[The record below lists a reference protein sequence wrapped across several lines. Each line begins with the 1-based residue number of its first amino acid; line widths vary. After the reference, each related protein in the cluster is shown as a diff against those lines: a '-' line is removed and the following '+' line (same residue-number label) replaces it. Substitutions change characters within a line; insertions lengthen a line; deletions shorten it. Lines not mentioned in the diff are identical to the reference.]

1 MSQRVSI
8 STLDV
13 RNTAGT
19 STVTKFAYEMM
30 VDGGYDPYI
39 IFNAIPWDECITLMD
54 LYKRKP
60 WPTSE
65 SGEFCEMEGI
75 KSERVLPEFAI
86 FNYILNF
93 RNWSQGLEQATKHLV
108 VGGTCI
114 QGLPLAI
121 KNIPF
126 VCWIGTTFKD
136 QHKLQINDFSLHRK
150 YRNKL
155 ASPIQQ
161 QYEHFVLKSAD
172 VILVQSNHTKQQV
185 TKTAGISE
193 TDIDVLPFPIDTNEY
208 VPGGPNNENE
218 ILFVGRINAQRKN
231 TALLLNAFAQI
242 LKEIPEAE
250 LTVVGEKPDQELQT
264 LITDLGI
271 KSAVNIEG
279 RVPDVVPYYQRAAV
293 FALPS
298 NQEGLGIVGLEA
310 QSCGTPVV
318 STRCGGPSD
327 YVIDGE
333 NGFMVP
339 IGDEDSFAEALK
351 KILTDRQL
359 RNTFGEKSR
368 NMVVT
373 NYATSEIKPKL
384 QAYIDEL

>member
-1 MSQRVSI
+1 M
-8 STLDV
+8 

-19 STVTKFAYEMM
+19 STVTEFAYEMLTHS
-30 VDGGYDPYI
+30 GYDPYI
-39 IFNAIPWDECITLMD
+39 IFNAIPWDECVTMLNF
-54 LYKRKP
+54 YKRKP

-65 SGEFCEMEGI
+65 TGVFCGMEGV
-75 KSERVLPEFAI
+75 KVERFLPEFAI

-93 RNWSQGLEQATKHLV
+93 RNWLRGLEQASKHLV

-126 VCWIGTTFKD
+126 ACWIGTTFRD
-136 QHKLQINDFSLHRK
+136 QHKLQIDEFSFHRK

-155 ASPIQQ
+155 AFPIQQ
-161 QYEHFVLKSAD
+161 RYEHFVLESAD

-185 TKTAGISE
+185 TKTIGVPESRVE
-193 TDIDVLPFPIDTNEY
+193 VLPFPIDTDEY
-208 VPGGPNNENE
+208 VPGGPNNKNE

-231 TALLLNAFAQI
+231 TALLLKAFAHV
-242 LKEIPEAE
+242 LEEVPEAE
-250 LTVVGEKPDQELQT
+250 LTLVGDEPNQELLA
-264 LITDLGI
+264 LINDLEI
-271 KSAVNIEG
+271 KSSINVEG

-327 YVIDGE
+327 YIIDGE

-339 IGDEDSFAEALK
+339 IGDEDAFAEALK
-351 KILTDRQL
+351 RLLTNRQI
-359 RNTFGEKSR
+359 RNTFGERSR
-368 NMVVT
+368 DMVVK
-373 NYATSEIKPKL
+373 NYAMTEIKSKL
-384 QAYIDEL
+384 HSYIAQL